1 MNSMDRR
8 TFMAAAGSSGAA
20 CLASASTGKNA
31 QLGRQVLLVHL
42 VGGPSQIDTWDPKP
56 DASVECRGPFRSIPT
71 RIPGVRLTE
80 LFPHLADRLDRVCLV
95 RTLHHNADPI
105 HETGFRLL
113 HTGCATDQ
121 TAAPVGSC
129 VSGRGGVAPW
139 VVVPGPI
146 STLGQAA
153 GVGQDGAIASGSWPI
168 QVGAMSVDSM
178 FSQAVGALEQGA
190 RMVTVNTAETV
201 FNRITWDC
209 HADLGALAG
218 TLSDYRNHLAPALDH
233 GLARLIDTLEN
244 KGLWDNVLLVVT
256 GEMGRSPRLNSR
268 GGRDHWTGAWT
279 GLLAGAGVPRGV
291 VVGST
296 DRDGA
301 FPVENPVSLERLHG
315 LMGET
320 LGLFGQTT
328 KEIWS

>member
-8 TFMAAAGSSGAA
+8 TFMAAAGSAGAA
-20 CLASASTGKNA
+20 CLAGTSTGKNV
-31 QLGRQVLLVHL
+31 LGDRQVLLVHL

-56 DASVECRGPFRSIPT
+56 DASIECRGPFRSIPT

-80 LFPHLADRLDRVCLV
+80 LFPLLADRLDRVCLV
-95 RTLHHNADPI
+95 RTLHHDADPI

-121 TAAPVGSC
+121 SAVPVGSQIC
-129 VSGRGGVAPW
+129 GREGMAPW

-153 GVGQDGAIASGSWPI
+153 GVGQEGAMAWNSWPL
-168 QVGAMSVDSM
+168 VSGAMSVDSM
-178 FSQAVGALEQGA
+178 FSQALGALEQGA
-190 RMVTVNTAETV
+190 RMVAVNTAETV
-201 FNRITWDC
+201 FNRVTWDC
-209 HADLGALAG
+209 HADRGALAG
-218 TLSDYRNHLAPALDH
+218 TLSDYRTCLAPALDL

-244 KGLWDNVLLVVT
+244 KGMWDNVLLVVT

-291 VVGST
+291 VIGAT

-301 FPVENPVSLERLHG
+301 FPVDKAVALDRLHG

-320 LGLFGQTT
+320 LGLIGQTT